1 MKSLEFLVKRKKFPE
16 ASDQIRVIWV
26 DPKGPGVGGKVP
38 TDCFADIGF
47 PTVACADKEC
57 PLVPWA
63 DAENPTVVSLDLVAL
78 DEKGPTVPCS
88 DLKDDGDTSSDVVRF
103 RCSPAYLGVSE
114 VPWVDGE
121 KKYSNS
127 FIIFTLCLQAGCNYL
142 VSIKNQSN
150 ILPMFHRVSLMWR
163 DIMTQ
168 ATLIRKI

>member
-1 MKSLEFLVKRKKFPE
+1 MEEEEPRVPGEEEEIPRGFW
-16 ASDQIRVIWV
+16 SDDKDSETTRVIWV

-103 RCSPAYLGVSE
+103 RCSPAYVGVSV
-114 VPWVDGE
+114 VPWVDWE
-121 KKYSNS
+121 KKIQQLIHHLY
-127 FIIFTLCLQAGCNYL
+127 FVLAGWLQLSC
-142 VSIKNQSN
+142 K
-150 ILPMFHRVSLMWR
+150 H
-163 DIMTQ
+163 
-168 ATLIRKI
+168 